1 MSGAGAW
8 ILMKLIWSHIGNS
21 FCDVVPGPYAGLTS
35 GRLSGERGQR
45 VDLGENG
52 HGSLAILLGGRGY
65 EARIETDLE
74 VVAPFGPDTRLRGG
88 CPGLLEWRVSS
99 VLEVSQHQEPRGAN
113 RERPR

>member
-35 GRLSGERGQR
+35 GLLSGERGQR

-52 HGSLAILLGGRGY
+52 HGSLTVFLGGTW
-65 EARIETDLE
+65 I
-74 VVAPFGPDTRLRGG
+74 
-88 CPGLLEWRVSS
+88 
-99 VLEVSQHQEPRGAN
+99 
-113 RERPR
+113 